1 MGNRLVAASLEMRV
15 PLLGVLSREIRYGPV
30 PIDAFVFSDGGLVWT
45 RSSVQSAGV
54 RGRTFVSSVGAGV
67 RLGAFGLPL
76 EFAAVRALNAPA
88 RGWSFDFSVRPGF

>member
-1 MGNRLVAASLEMRV
+1 
-15 PLLGVLSREIRYGPV
+15 
-30 PIDAFVFSDGGLVWT
+30 
-45 RSSVQSAGV
+45 VQSSGV

-67 RLGAFGLPL
+67 RLAAFGLPL